1 MKKLDGFVVT
11 SVVNSII
18 NMSQENLQEVA
29 TLLAQYPNGE
39 KLADMIGFSI
49 FDNDVVTNG
58 IDLYEPKI
66 GRAHV

>member
-49 FDNDVVTNG
+49 FDNDVVNNG
-58 IDLYEPKI
+58 IDLYEP
-66 GRAHV
+66 AETQEA

>member
-58 IDLYEPKI
+58 IDLYEP
-66 GRAHV
+66 AETQEA

>member
-18 NMSQENLQEVA
+18 NMSDDDLRSVA

-58 IDLYEPKI
+58 IDLYEP
-66 GRAHV
+66 AEA

>member
-18 NMSQENLQEVA
+18 NMSQENLQEIA

-39 KLADMIGFSI
+39 KLADMISFSI
-49 FDNDVVTNG
+49 FDNDVVNNG
-58 IDLYEPKI
+58 IDLYEP
-66 GRAHV
+66 AETQEA

>member
-39 KLADMIGFSI
+39 KLADMIGFAI

-58 IDLYEPKI
+58 INSYAYPE
-66 GRAHV
+66 AQEA